1 MFYRNKAWKK
11 KDADTTFNVTMGSY
25 DGVELCELI
34 GIYIK
39 SLLKNIL
46 SKDNMGL
53 YRDNG
58 LFILRKI
65 HKQQRNRIRK
75 KIISILKNI
84 DFKIE
89 IVANL
94 TEVDFLVVTFTLENN
109 TYRPYKKPNNKLIYT
124 GVSSNH
130 PPQIKKQFTKII
142 SDRLLPNYTKSLT
155 KTP

>member
-1 MFYRNKAWKK
+1 
-11 KDADTTFNVTMGSY
+11 
-25 DGVELCELI
+25 
-34 GIYIK
+34 
-39 SLLKNIL
+39 
-46 SKDNMGL
+46 MGL

-94 TEVDFLVVTFTLENN
+94 TEVDFLVVTFNLENN

-130 PPQIKKQFTKII
+130 PPKIKKQFTKII